1 MFIRRLYPLS
11 TLCCVVSEW
20 RDNCNRLQKSSC
32 LGSTRSLAAQL
43 TRAVSF
49 ASASN
54 MARTRSF
61 VALAFALL
69 GVAYAAASYDIH
81 ADHSSAKGFVEW
93 AAARLVQELG
103 ALHESRGGDA
113 LGTWQD
119 TNIEYCKLPP
129 HLRLCHGVGSRSRG
143 VL

>member
-1 MFIRRLYPLS
+1 
-11 TLCCVVSEW
+11 
-20 RDNCNRLQKSSC
+20 
-32 LGSTRSLAAQL
+32 
-43 TRAVSF
+43 
-49 ASASN
+49 

-129 HLRLCHGVGSRSRG
+129 HLRLCHGCGQSVTWCVVNRVQAPTARTLTSC
-143 VL
+143 LCMWPI